1 MITKILPLFI
11 SKTVQHTQKMLQ
23 DNIYLLSPIQQE
35 NLLLNLRQSV
45 DPNSQDTDLIKT
57 DIDFILEKDP
67 ALTHKEPAEV
77 FLYKSL
83 TLTFLH
89 RIAHRIYKQGDTT
102 SARLLSEIAREMTGA
117 EIHPGVRIGHSI
129 FIDHPM
135 GLVAGE
141 SASIGNYFH
150 GHGQVILGS
159 DGINNGYKRH
169 PTIGNN
175 VTIWPKAA
183 ILGAKTIGD
192 NTIIG
197 SSAVITEDVP
207 SNSVVV
213 GYNLLIKE
221 NGIDKRI
228 DLKQYHQEH
237 FAWVQNQLIST
248 QSKSA

>member
-1 MITKILPLFI
+1 MITLPLFI
-11 SKTVQHTQKMLQ
+11 SKTIQHVHEMLQ
-23 DNIYLLSPIQQE
+23 AHTYLLSPIQQR
-35 NLLLNLRQSV
+35 NLFLNLKQSMN
-45 DPNSQDTDLIKT
+45 PNNQDTDLIKT

-67 ALTHKEPAEV
+67 ALANKEPVEV

-83 TLTFLH
+83 PLTFLH

-102 SARLLSEIAREMTGA
+102 SARLLSEVTREITGA
-117 EIHPGVRIGHSI
+117 EIHPGVSIGHSI
-129 FIDHPM
+129 FIDHPV
-135 GLVAGE
+135 GLIAGE
-141 SASIGNYFH
+141 STSIGNRFH

-159 DGINNGYKRH
+159 DGINNGNKRH

-192 NTIIG
+192 NVIIG
-197 SSAVITEDVP
+197 ASAVITEDVP
-207 SNSVVV
+207 SNSVIV

-237 FAWVQNQLIST
+237 FVWTQNQFIAT

>member
-1 MITKILPLFI
+1 MITKILPSFI
-11 SKTVQHTQKMLQ
+11 SKTIQRTQKMLQ
-23 DNIYLLSPIQQE
+23 NNSYLLSPIQQK
-35 NLLLNLRQSV
+35 NLIFNLKQSTQ
-45 DPNSQDTDLIKT
+45 NQDTDLLKT
-57 DIDFILEKDP
+57 DIDFIFEKDP
-67 ALTHKEPAEV
+67 ALVHKEAVEV

-89 RIAHRIYKQGDTT
+89 RIAHRLYEQGDTT
-102 SARLLSEIAREMTGA
+102 SARALSEVTHEITGA
-117 EIHPGVRIGHSI
+117 EIHPGVPIGHSI
-129 FIDHPM
+129 FIDHPT
-135 GLVAGE
+135 GLIAGE
-141 SASIGNYFH
+141 SASIGNRFH

-159 DGINNGYKRH
+159 DGINNGTKRH

-192 NTIIG
+192 NVIIG
-197 SSAVITEDVP
+197 ASAMITEDVP
-207 SNSVVV
+207 CNSVVV

-228 DLKQYHQEH
+228 DLKQYHQER
-237 FAWVQNQLIST
+237 FIWSQNQFISS